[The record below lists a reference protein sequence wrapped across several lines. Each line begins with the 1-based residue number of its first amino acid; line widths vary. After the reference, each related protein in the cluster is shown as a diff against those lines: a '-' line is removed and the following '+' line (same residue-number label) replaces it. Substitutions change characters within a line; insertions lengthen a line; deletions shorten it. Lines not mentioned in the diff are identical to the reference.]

1 MKFSNEDLKKKII
14 YRSSYRGSKEMDIL
28 MSSFVNKYINALNN
42 DELIELTTL
51 LDLDD
56 ENLYKFNK
64 GEETSLNVPINKITD
79 LFKSFN
85 IKEK

>member
-14 YRSSYRGSKEMDIL
+14 YRSNYRGSKEMDTI

-42 DELIELTTL
+42 DELIELTAL

-64 GEETSLNVPINKITD
+64 GEETSLNIPINKITD